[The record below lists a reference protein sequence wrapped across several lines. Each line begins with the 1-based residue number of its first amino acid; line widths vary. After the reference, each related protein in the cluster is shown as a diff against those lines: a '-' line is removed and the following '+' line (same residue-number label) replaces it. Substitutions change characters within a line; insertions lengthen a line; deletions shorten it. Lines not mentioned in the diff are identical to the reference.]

1 MKFVL
6 SDMHKH
12 DTNGTRIT
20 VERIS
25 VTTIRTRRNT
35 QKHYCDICR
44 AELTAAEIDAETM
57 LLDGNTP
64 TLELAAANTDEE

>member
-44 AELTAAEIDAETM
+44 AELIAAELDAETM